1 MGLRPVPLR
10 LAKVWVREH
19 EVIEREREA
28 RVTEK
33 ERGTGRERERGTFY
47 YFNHR
52 QNKIINFFV

>member
-1 MGLRPVPLR
+1 MGLRPVPSR

-33 ERGTGRERERGTFY
+33 ERGTGREREREALF
-47 YFNHR
+47 
-52 QNKIINFFV
+52 IILIIGRIK

>member
-33 ERGTGRERERGTFY
+33 ERGTGRERERKALF
-47 YFNHR
+47 
-52 QNKIINFFV
+52 IILIIGRIK